1 MSKYVKPSVT
11 TVSSSRFVSA
21 EMMCSGHCGNG
32 SNSKVTH

>member
-21 EMMCSGHCGNG
+21 EMMCGGNCGNG